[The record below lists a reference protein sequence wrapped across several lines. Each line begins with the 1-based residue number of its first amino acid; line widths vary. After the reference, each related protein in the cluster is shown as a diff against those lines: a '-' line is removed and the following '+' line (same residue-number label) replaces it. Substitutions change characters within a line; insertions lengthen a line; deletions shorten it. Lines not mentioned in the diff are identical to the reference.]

1 MASHSET
8 SSSGD
13 ARPSGGVSGQLLCQV
28 VTPEKTLFEK
38 TVDFVALPLFDGEL
52 GVLPG
57 RAPMLGRLGYG
68 ELRVQT
74 GDQTES
80 YFIDGGFAQTR
91 DNLVTVLTS
100 RAIPVGEID
109 SALSA
114 ERLEAELAKPA
125 IGDEAFAEKSR
136 AVARLRAM
144 VRVSE
149 KS

>member
-1 MASHSET
+1 MASHAET
-8 SSSGD
+8 SGD
-13 ARPSGGVSGQLLCQV
+13 ARPSGPGAHHLLCQV

-38 TVDFVALPLFDGEL
+38 TVDFVALPLYDGEL

-57 RAPMLGRLGYG
+57 RTPLLGRLGFG
-68 ELRVQT
+68 ELRVKT
-74 GDQTES
+74 GEASES
-80 YFIDGGFAQTR
+80 YFVDGGFAQVR

-114 ERLEAELAKPA
+114 QRLEAELAKPA
-125 IGDEAFAEKSR
+125 VSEHEVAEK
-136 AVARLRAM
+136 AKTVARLRAL

-149 KS
+149 QR

>member
-1 MASHSET
+1 MASHAET
-8 SSSGD
+8 SGD
-13 ARPSGGVSGQLLCQV
+13 ARPLGPGAHHLLCQV

-38 TVDFVALPLFDGEL
+38 TVDFVALPLYDGEL

-57 RAPMLGRLGYG
+57 RTPLLGRLGFG
-68 ELRVQT
+68 ELRVKT
-74 GDQTES
+74 GEASES
-80 YFIDGGFAQTR
+80 YFVDGGFAQVR

-114 ERLEAELAKPA
+114 QRLEAELAKPA
-125 IGDEAFAEKSR
+125 VSEHEVAEK
-136 AVARLRAM
+136 AKTVARLRAL

-149 KS
+149 QR